1 MVIEVSASTCVAGF
15 EAGIPITKTERDSIK
30 SAA

>member
-1 MVIEVSASTCVAGF
+1 MEVSASTCVAGF